1 MRDATAQQELVTLGA
16 AFRAVREQHCMT
28 QADLSKAS
36 GLHRTTIAR
45 IERGLCDP
53 RFDTLKALRRGLGR
67 SLAEVFAMADEAAQH
82 HALGHPSPTHP
93 GPRGNPLG
101 VSAPTD
107 ECQITERVAW
117 DRATVLVGRR

>member
-28 QADLSKAS
+28 QADLSNAS

-45 IERGLCDP
+45 IERGRCDP

-82 HALGHPSPTHP
+82 QALGHPARRT
-93 GPRGNPLG
+93 
-101 VSAPTD
+101 
-107 ECQITERVAW
+107 Q
-117 DRATVLVGRR
+117 GREEIHWAFRRLARIHKYDPPE